1 METGTGFW
9 EQGDP
14 DVCSVGGEQGERRN
28 NGRSMSGH
36 VGGQMVK
43 GFTEEDGLEEHRGA
57 FGEG

>member
-1 METGTGFW
+1 M
-9 EQGDP
+9 
-14 DVCSVGGEQGERRN
+14 CSVGGEQGERRN